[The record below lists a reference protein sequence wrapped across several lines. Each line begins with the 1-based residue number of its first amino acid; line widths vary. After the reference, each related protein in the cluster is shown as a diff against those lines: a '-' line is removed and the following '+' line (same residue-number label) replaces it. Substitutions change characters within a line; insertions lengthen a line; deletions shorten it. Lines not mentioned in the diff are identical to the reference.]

1 MPPKRLGRGAI
12 CQHFSLP
19 HPPGAA
25 PISLSV
31 FLLVLLAAA
40 LHAGWNAIIKV
51 KLEPFLAM
59 VLIAQTG
66 AIVMA
71 PFVFWTGLPD
81 KAALPWLVGSVVV
94 HIGYYIALA
103 AAYERADMGQVYP
116 IARGTAPMLTGIVS
130 VTVLAEPV
138 TAIGIAGIALLGLG
152 IFVMSM
158 KSAADAARM
167 DRKALFFA
175 ALTAVFICLYTI
187 SDGNGARASGNH
199 AAYSVALFI
208 SSGVAFTAVAIA
220 MRGLSGLK
228 PILGFAGPGF
238 AGGAMSAGAYTIA
251 IWAMTVAP
259 IPLVAAVRET
269 SVLFGA
275 IIAVVVLREPLRAT
289 RIVAAGLI
297 VAGLVLIR
305 LQ

>member
-1 MPPKRLGRGAI
+1 
-12 CQHFSLP
+12 
-19 HPPGAA
+19 
-25 PISLSV
+25 
-31 FLLVLLAAA
+31 LAAA

-66 AIVMA
+66 ALVML

-81 KAALPWLVGSVVV
+81 KAALPWLVASVVV
-94 HIGYYIALA
+94 HIGYYISLA
-103 AAYERADMGQVYP
+103 AAYQRADMGQVYP
-116 IARGTAPMLTGIVS
+116 VARGAAPLLTGIVS
-130 VTVLAEPV
+130 ILIFNEPV
-138 TAIGIAGIALLGLG
+138 TAIGIAGIVLLGFG
-152 IFVMSM
+152 IFVISL
-158 KSAADAARM
+158 KSAADAALM

-187 SDGNGARASGNH
+187 SDGNGARAAGNH
-199 AAYSVALFI
+199 AAYSVALFV
-208 SSGVAFTAVAIA
+208 SSGIAFTAVAIA
-220 MRGLSGLK
+220 MRGLQGLK
-228 PILGFAGPGF
+228 PILGFAAPGF

-275 IIAVVVLREPLRAT
+275 IIAIVVLREPLRLN
-289 RIVAAGLI
+289 RIIAAGFI
-297 VAGLVLIR
+297 VSGLVLIR